1 MCGVRVRVYRVTA
14 YNDPETGRPGKL
26 IELVEVRRREGT
38 FIGPGVEEALMAQR
52 LIQGVFIQLQGLGLV
67 PPPRDAMY
75 PKITLILSEEE
86 YERLGV
92 RFEVNEEFDLEFK
105 DGKISFNPI

>member
-1 MCGVRVRVYRVTA
+1 
-14 YNDPETGRPGKL
+14 
-26 IELVEVRRREGT
+26 
-38 FIGPGVEEALMAQR
+38 
-52 LIQGVFIQLQGLGLV
+52 
-67 PPPRDAMY
+67 MY

-92 RFEVNEEFDLEFK
+92 RFEVNEEFELEFK

>member
-1 MCGVRVRVYRVTA
+1 MSGVRVRVYRVTA

-26 IELVEVRRREGT
+26 IELVEVRRREGS
-38 FIGPGVEEALMAQR
+38 FVGPGAEEAMIAQR
-52 LIQGVFIQLQGLGLV
+52 LVQGIFIQLQGLGFT

-105 DGKISFNPI
+105 DGKISFNPV